1 MPRVGLLVG
10 MQKSPREI
18 RGTLLDIVSYGRQGP
33 KGTVALSTAQ
43 IDEIN
48 RTVRRVPEV
57 MVKVLPKDTNSL
69 RAVARHLNY
78 IGRYVNRFVDQM
90 PPVQTEK
97 ETIANRIWSHLHSPG
112 APVRS
117 QRIAKGP

>member
-78 IGRYVNRFVDQM
+78 IGRYGKLELESDDGEGSG
-90 PPVQTEK
+90 EK
-97 ETIANRIWSHLHSPG
+97 PSVHD
-112 APVRS
+112 
-117 QRIAKGP
+117 